1 VYVVDS
7 CYVKQA
13 AYNPL
18 LGLEGLLVAPTSKV
32 GWEGGGGLGG
42 LVGEAGGTG
51 LVTEHG
57 ILAWGCFQHHTH
69 HGQMHLVCCHVWEG
83 AVCAVSSHTCGREG
97 VASPWAVLDG
107 GSNQKTHSAW
117 ADQ

>member
-18 LGLEGLLVAPTSKV
+18 LGLAGLLVAPTSKV
-32 GWEGGGGLGG
+32 GEGVGVWVGWWGG
-42 LVGEAGGTG
+42 AGGTG

-57 ILAWGCFQHHTH
+57 MLAWGCFQHHSH
-69 HGQMHLVCCHVWEG
+69 HGHMHLVCYTVWEG
-83 AVCAVSSHTCGREG
+83 AICAVSNSLGR
-97 VASPWAVLDG
+97 A
-107 GSNQKTHSAW
+107 
-117 ADQ
+117 